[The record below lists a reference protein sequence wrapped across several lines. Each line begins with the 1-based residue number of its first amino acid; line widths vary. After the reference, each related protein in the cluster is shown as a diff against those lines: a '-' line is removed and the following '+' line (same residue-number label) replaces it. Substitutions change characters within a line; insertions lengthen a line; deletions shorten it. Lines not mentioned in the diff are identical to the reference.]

1 MNTRLYILSMVVLL
15 SILSTAWA
23 APSKSIYV
31 YKDENGVLVFSD
43 TPRKGAE
50 KVTLNAPIMNMP
62 TIDTSVLDE
71 TDDELEAVKFNI
83 TITSPTQEETIR
95 DNTGSV
101 HISGQVKPRFL
112 QGHSVQLFMDGQAYG
127 EPQSSS
133 LFALRDVDRGEH
145 SLVLKLLNSEGE
157 VLASSKSVTFFMHR
171 RSVITG
177 P

>member
-15 SILSTAWA
+15 TIFSTAWA
-23 APSKSIYV
+23 APSKDIYV

-50 KVTLNAPIMNMP
+50 RVTLNAPVMNMP
-62 TIDTSVLDE
+62 SVDTSILDE
-71 TDDELEAVKFNI
+71 VDDLEQVKFSIAI
-83 TITSPTQEETIR
+83 TTPTQEETIR

-101 HISGQVKPRFL
+101 HVSGQVKPRFL
-112 QGHSVQLFMDGQAYG
+112 QGHSVQLFMDGQAHG

-133 LFALRDVDRGEH
+133 LFALRNVDRGEH

-157 VLASSKSVTFFMHR
+157 VLASSKPITFFMHR